1 MEKCRIVPKENPF
14 LPPKAP
20 LLKFIHFPVLNL
32 PCFDHT
38 YSRFFTL

>member
-20 LLKFIHFPVLNL
+20 APKIYPFSGAESPLF
-32 PCFDHT
+32 
-38 YSRFFTL
+38 